1 MVGDG
6 KAGREGTTYS
16 LFTDFMACQGGL
28 RVRLGIH
35 PEHGRCASSNDLFSK
50 QGDVMC
56 GRNERS
62 KNRDTLVGARDSLR
76 PE

>member
-28 RVRLGIH
+28 MVRLGIH
-35 PEHGRCASSNDLFSK
+35 PEHGCYASSNVLFSK

-56 GRNERS
+56 GRNE
-62 KNRDTLVGARDSLR
+62 
-76 PE
+76 

>member
-50 QGDVMC
+50 QGDEGVEEM
-56 GRNERS
+56 NEVRIE
-62 KNRDTLVGARDSLR
+62 THW
-76 PE
+76 